1 MKSIMLAT
9 VALFGFVGA
18 ASALDF
24 GNGLA
29 LNTDLV
35 NEYNTEST
43 VFTSVLTPRLGYAPI
58 EGLAVWAE
66 TDIAIYNGD
75 HLIKFDSDTF
85 EGATLGVTY
94 VPSIDTGAVSVEAYV
109 ENNFDSDFK
118 YTDSVVGVSLSF

>member
-9 VALFGFVGA
+9 VALFGFVSA

-29 LNTDLV
+29 LNTDIA
-35 NEYNTEST
+35 NEYNTET
-43 VFTSVLTPRLGYAPI
+43 QVFTSIATPHLGYAPI

-66 TDIAIYNGD
+66 TDVALYNGD
-75 HLIKFDSDTF
+75 QLIKFDGDTF

-94 VPSIDTGAVSVEAYV
+94 VPNVDTGKVSVEAYV
-109 ENNFDSDFK
+109 ENNFNGDFD
-118 YTDSVVGVSLSF
+118 YVDSVIGVSLSF

>member
-18 ASALDF
+18 AAALDF

-29 LNTDLV
+29 LDTDLV
-35 NEYNTEST
+35 SEYNTETT
-43 VFTSVLTPRLGYAPI
+43 VFTSTLTPHLGYAPI
-58 EGLAVWAE
+58 EGLSIWAE

-75 HLIKFDSDTF
+75 HLIKFDGDTF
-85 EGATLGVTY
+85 EGATIGITY
-94 VPSIDTGAVSVEAYV
+94 VPDIDTGNVSVEAYV
-109 ENNFDSDFK
+109 ENNFDGDFK